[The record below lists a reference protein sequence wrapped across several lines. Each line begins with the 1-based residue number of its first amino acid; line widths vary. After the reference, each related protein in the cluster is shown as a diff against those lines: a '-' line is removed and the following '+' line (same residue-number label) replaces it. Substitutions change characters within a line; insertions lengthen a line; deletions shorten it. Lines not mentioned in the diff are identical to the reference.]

1 MLLRRYKTMSV
12 ELGEINNQQPSEE
25 DTTTSTQ
32 LKSHDFDSLFAHTV
46 CATAYNENSCNI
58 LIEENGFATL
68 TSLLRRPSEEQLAI
82 EKKCANAV
90 LKLAQDEETR
100 RKHYLV
106 PNRLLVH
113 QYVRH
118 MYVLIQS

>member
-25 DTTTSTQ
+25 ATTSTQ

-100 RKHYLV
+100 RKYFKRKSGTRMEHC
-106 PNRLLVH
+106 
-113 QYVRH
+113 
-118 MYVLIQS
+118 S

>member
-12 ELGEINNQQPSEE
+12 ELGEINNQQPSSE

-100 RKHYLV
+100 RL
-106 PNRLLVH
+106 R
-113 QYVRH
+113 
-118 MYVLIQS
+118 